1 MRSRLLL
8 AVLASLAV
16 GLLAGGT
23 AWALL
28 GGSGE
33 GNGAGQTTVPAPIDI
48 PARDTP
54 AAPSVDDGTPAEPPD
69 LTPAPDPVPA
79 PTPAPAPAPQPTD
92 VVPPPP
98 LPDDDDD
105 DDDGAGDTDDGD
117 D

>member
-8 AVLASLAV
+8 AVLAGLAGV
-16 GLLAGGT
+16 LLAGGT

-69 LTPAPDPVPA
+69 PTPAPDTVPAPDPVPA
-79 PTPAPAPAPQPTD
+79 PTPAPAPAPQPTHR
-92 VVPPPP
+92 VPPPP
-98 LPDDDDD
+98 PP
-105 DDDGAGDTDDGD
+105 AHES
-117 D
+117 